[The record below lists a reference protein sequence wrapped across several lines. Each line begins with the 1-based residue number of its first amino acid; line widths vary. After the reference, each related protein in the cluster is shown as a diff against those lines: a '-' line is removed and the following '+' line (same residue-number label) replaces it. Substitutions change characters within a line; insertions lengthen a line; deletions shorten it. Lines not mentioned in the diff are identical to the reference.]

1 MENIRA
7 LEVFFND
14 EKVGKLA
21 ILQNNL
27 IAFQYDDKWI
37 MNGFSISPF
46 SLPLEKK
53 YLSLK

>member
-21 ILQNNL
+21 ILHSGYCSSR
-27 IAFQYDDKWI
+27 FK
-37 MNGFSISPF
+37 
-46 SLPLEKK
+46 
-53 YLSLK
+53 